1 MAGTTSGAARRGGRH
16 QGRVA
21 IVTGAGQGTGRIGRE
36 IALRLAGEGASV
48 MVADL
53 DPRVEE
59 TAAEIADLTGAA
71 TAHHAGNLAEEA
83 VVAAM
88 VARTIERW
96 GRVDILV
103 NNAGGGIIRPFLEHN
118 AETLV
123 ETVARN
129 LWTAVWCCHKV
140 LPHMVARGYGRIINI
155 GADSV
160 RSGIWGHA
168 GYNAAKGGVHAMTS
182 GLAREF
188 AGYDITINTVAP
200 CVVATE
206 RFGALRKD
214 RPEIARQFLDVVPKG
229 RGAELAEIA
238 GFVDYLAGE
247 EAGFITGQV
256 LGINGGSTMP

>member
-1 MAGTTSGAARRGGRH
+1 MRGDRH
-16 QGRVA
+16 RGRVA

-36 IALRLAGEGASV
+36 IALRLAGQGAAI
-48 MVADL
+48 MVADI
-53 DPRVEE
+53 DPKVQE
-59 TAAEIADLTGAA
+59 TAEEIAAVTGAE
-71 TAHHAGNLAEEA
+71 TMHHAGNLAEEA

-88 VARTIERW
+88 VARAAARW
-96 GRVDILV
+96 GRIDILV
-103 NNAGGGIIRPFLEHN
+103 NNAGGGIIRPFLEHT
-118 AETLV
+118 ADTLV

-140 LPHMVARGYGRIINI
+140 LPHMVERRYGRIVNI

-168 GYNAAKGGVHAMTS
+168 GYNAAKGGVHAMTA

-188 AGYDITINTVAP
+188 AAYDITINTVAP

-206 RFGALRKD
+206 RFGALQKD
-214 RPEIARQFLDVVPKG
+214 KPEIARQFLDVVPKG

-238 GFVDYLAGE
+238 GFVDYLAGA
-247 EAGFITGQV
+247 EAGFTTGQTLSV
-256 LGINGGSTMP
+256 NGGSTMP